1 MNNMGGGGSKLNM
14 SIKEL
19 PYPQSRNTEGLLVQ
33 KAQGCSTCILTIPRG
48 VSTSTVKMTREFGS
62 ITIQQC
68 RRLDDDVGKVGRGEM
83 ALAELKTRLRAGKYY
98 RESASGFCKQIV
110 VPDDK
115 LSQVVNTNPDSLY
128 SQINATQQE
137 VRVRPVATGG
147 GFSLETKL
155 KLTPSVPFTFAFNGV
170 TVNVQAMTLYH
181 PCPLRVNNVQYDAV
195 LSLNDPGLLGKD
207 GGMVLLIP
215 IKADNTPGPQGLFFS
230 RILPYISGLLQP
242 NPATGDYDPIDVP
255 VGATWNLTTLI
266 PTQATNG
273 REEAIPGYFIFD
285 GTPPL
290 IRKMTG
296 SPFTGFT
303 LGWEPAP
310 GVRPVTYI
318 VLDTPAKCG
327 VMDMQTIARLPVT
340 PVEEAIH
347 DLPTKYISKPS
358 PSCVTSTTKKERF
371 TNEADTCDPFA
382 SLARDP
388 PSSPIT
394 ADTIVK
400 TLLAVLAA
408 AAVFLGVY
416 FGLRYAAAPTGD
428 LFKTIGDKIGRV
440 MSSQQAKYMA
450 AAAIRAQQRSEEGRI
465 REEQKAEEQRIK
477 EEAKHARE
485 ELQQEQEKKKR
496 DVQTGQQ
503 LKEIAQKGK
512 REQAELKAKRDA
524 ELAKAAEQAER
535 ERQQVAEEAD
545 QLREMAEQAKREEQA
560 AKQEAERKEREAE
573 KRMAPIVTPTGDTK
587 VSDKVKRSL
596 GTYKTPAARNLT
608 ARRRLP
614 AVKPPSLPEARG
626 LTSYKAPSVTRRKLP
641 GVLPPMTPAQQRQ
654 VVRSMPTEEM
664 KPEEVD
670 KVMKELEE
678 EAKRDRETSE
688 TKTNMEE
695 QKRLFAELQAKKK
708 KAAERQAEA
717 EALRLA
723 SPAGTG
729 LLTPAE
735 MTKSEQGQKELARL
749 LDQVKEKK
757 TEAAEEVKQ
766 VRKFKKMPDAAP
778 PKAPPPLAEL
788 KKLDKQLEQA
798 IQEAN
803 DYVAAS
809 EQKMPMGLRLLQKD
823 RQKMA
828 NLREQ
833 GEQLA
838 KEAAQASLPQDP
850 EARQRALAE
859 SEARLREAR
868 RIFNEASVL
877 RQSFAAQKAREIK
890 ERGESAA
897 AEHFKKRQPINRF
910 GGRGRRKTLH

>member
-1 MNNMGGGGSKLNM
+1 
-14 SIKEL
+14 
-19 PYPQSRNTEGLLVQ
+19 
-33 KAQGCSTCILTIPRG
+33 
-48 VSTSTVKMTREFGS
+48 
-62 ITIQQC
+62 
-68 RRLDDDVGKVGRGEM
+68 
-83 ALAELKTRLRAGKYY
+83 
-98 RESASGFCKQIV
+98 
-110 VPDDK
+110 
-115 LSQVVNTNPDSLY
+115 
-128 SQINATQQE
+128 
-137 VRVRPVATGG
+137 
-147 GFSLETKL
+147 
-155 KLTPSVPFTFAFNGV
+155 
-170 TVNVQAMTLYH
+170 MTLYH

-230 RILPYISGLLQP
+230 RILPYVSGLLQP

-273 REEAIPGYFIFD
+273 REEATTGYFVFD
-285 GTPPL
+285 GRGPL
-290 IRKMTG
+290 VRKMTG
-296 SPFTGFT
+296 TPFTGFT
-303 LGWEPAP
+303 LGWEPAA

-347 DLPTKYISKPS
+347 DLPDKYISKPS
-358 PSCVTSTTKKERF
+358 PSCVASGSTTKKERF

-400 TLLAVLAA
+400 ALLAVLAA

-450 AAAIRAQQRSEEGRI
+450 ASAIRAQQRSEEARI
-465 REEQKAEEQRIK
+465 REEQKAEEARIR
-477 EEAKHARE
+477 EEARHAQQ
-485 ELQQEQEKKKR
+485 ELQEEQEQKKR
-496 DVQTGQQ
+496 DMQTGQQ
-503 LKEIAQKGK
+503 LKEIAQRGR
-512 REQAELKAKRDA
+512 REQAQLKAKRDA

-535 ERQQVAEEAD
+535 DRQQVAEEAD
-545 QLREMAEQAKREEQA
+545 QLREMAEQARREEQA

-573 KRMAPIVTPTGDTK
+573 KRMAPIATPTGDTK

-608 ARRRLP
+608 ARRRRLP
-614 AVKPPSLPEARG
+614 AAKPPSLPEARG
-626 LTSYKAPSVTRRKLP
+626 LTGYKAPSVTRRKLRD
-641 GVLPPMTPAQQRQ
+641 VLPPMTPAQQRQ
-654 VVRSMPTEEM
+654 AVQSMPSEEM
-664 KPEEVD
+664 TPEEVD

-688 TKTNMEE
+688 TTTNMDE

-708 KAAERQAEA
+708 KAAERESLLERIETLKKLDIREVPDRDAAIAELEDMMVREGLMSADERRRGQADRQ
-717 EALRLA
+717 RLA
-723 SPAGTG
+723 TPAGTG

-735 MTKSEQGQKELARL
+735 MTKAEQGQKELARL
-749 LDQVKEKK
+749 LDQVKTKK
-757 TEAAEEVKQ
+757 AEAAEEVKQ

-838 KEAAQASLPQDP
+838 KEAAQATLPQDP

-859 SEARLREAR
+859 SEARVREAQ
-868 RIFNEASVL
+868 RIYKEATVL
-877 RQSFAAQKAREIK
+877 RQALAAQRAREIK